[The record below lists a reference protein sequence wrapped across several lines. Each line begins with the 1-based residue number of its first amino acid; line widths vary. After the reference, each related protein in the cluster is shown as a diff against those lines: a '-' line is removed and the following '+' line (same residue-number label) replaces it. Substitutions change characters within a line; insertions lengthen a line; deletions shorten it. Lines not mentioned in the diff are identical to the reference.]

1 MNELLAKLEWK
12 NLPKRVK
19 ARLRKRLKSPDRT
32 ARDPNRQAVAGL
44 RWNGMDQETRLQHLK
59 LIQTVSKRRNFKL
72 LISTS
77 GRNRA
82 RAIRIKTKMSEP
94 MFAIEVQTPFGR
106 KRRSSMVFRGVRR
119 DNGEIYL
126 SLSDWMGRDL
136 VTLVETPGASRVL
149 AIRPDPDKPPITSRY
164 E

>member
-1 MNELLAKLEWK
+1 MNELLAKLQWNK
-12 NLPKRVK
+12 LPKRVK
-19 ARLRKRLKSPDRT
+19 ARLRKKLLSPIVKDFSPKMR
-32 ARDPNRQAVAGL
+32 ARE
-44 RWNGMDQETRLQHLK
+44 RWERMNEEARFFLLEK
-59 LIQTVSKRRNFKL
+59 IQTVSKRRNFKL

-149 AIRPDPDKPPITSRY
+149 AIRPDPDKPAITSRY